1 MLVILWHLCQI
12 RVKVNLKEGR
22 QEKGKR
28 SLMSFLIPQQIHLKS
43 LMLVKSHLVLVLQ
56 RPSLSV
62 GCFIKYYFMLL
73 QS

>member
-28 SLMSFLIPQQIHLKS
+28 SLMSFLIPQQIRLKS